1 MHYKVI
7 KLFIHWRTQP
17 IIDTAYMIIIHA
29 PIYRQYL
36 YDSEDISLSN
46 TKTQS
51 KLILWCKYAYDALY
65 VRVSILVYVC

>member
-7 KLFIHWRTQP
+7 KLFIHWWTQP
-17 IIDTAYMIIIHA
+17 IIDTAYIIIIHA

-51 KLILWCKYAYDALY
+51 KLIL
-65 VRVSILVYVC
+65 